1 MNDEARIHAILVDLM
16 RSGATPDSVLAD
28 EPELLSQVKRR
39 WLRIRAL
46 ETEIDALFPDPAAR
60 PTQRLPTLANH
71 EVLRELGRGGM
82 GIVYEARD
90 LRLQRSV
97 AVKMLIAGE
106 FAVAEQR
113 ARFQREAEA
122 VAALAHPNVVQIHD
136 LGECDGRPYF
146 TMELLTGGTLAQR
159 IAEHPLSPKEA
170 AKLLMQLADAMATA
184 HERCIVHRDLKPSNI
199 LFAADGLPKIVD
211 FGLARQLAADSRLT
225 LPDVPLGTPSY
236 MAPEQARGD
245 AAIGPAADIYAL
257 GAILYES
264 LTGVPPFRAATAAE
278 ALRRIETEDPTAP
291 TQWDRSI
298 PRELELITLM
308 CLEKD
313 PGQRYPAARA
323 LAADL
328 RRFLFDEPI
337 EARPI
342 GAVTRARKWTRR
354 HPLRASAL
362 VAVIFVLASIG
373 GARLW
378 WVAQRSHVANAASS
392 ELNGALEATRSEEWA
407 AARLALERA
416 RATLGNGRFDALRE
430 RIATNESLLQM
441 VAVFDRIRVERG
453 TIVDGRYDLETNER
467 RADAAYETA
476 FREGGFGDVL
486 GAGDP
491 ELPARRVAESPVRRA
506 LVRALDDWAACARD
520 DESRRNR
527 LLEVSKRAD
536 PDPTGWRERA
546 RDAENWEDRDLLEEL
561 TSKPRFDG
569 ASIPLLLGIADRLE
583 RAGGDPVP
591 FLRAIQ
597 QQFPADY
604 CVNAS
609 LGLAV
614 AESDLT
620 GAVRYFQAAV
630 ALRPSSAVA
639 HMNLGV
645 AFGKNEQ
652 AVEAESELRLA
663 ITLDPTLAVAYTNL
677 GNVLVASGR
686 REEAIEAYQESIRR
700 NDRQEVVYANLGK
713 TLLEVGRQDEAL
725 ALLRAA
731 VERRGKSALL
741 HSTLGLTLRAT
752 KDLAG
757 ARAALER
764 AVELDPLDASAHGTL
779 ARVLAELND
788 VDRALEHAG
797 RAVEL
802 RPSDPEAHSVL
813 ASILEAASR
822 PDEAIAELREA
833 VRLAPKR
840 GVYHGRLARLLA
852 MRGWSSDAI
861 DALKKAAE
869 LGPVSSALYVNL
881 GKALA
886 NVGRDSEAATAI
898 ESALAL
904 EPDRLD
910 ALGAFGVIAL
920 RIGRLED
927 AAKSLERCLEQLA
940 PNDVDRDLIESSLA
954 RCRALAALEPR
965 LEAFVAGAEHP
976 SDAKQSLLL
985 AELCR
990 LRGRYVE
997 AVRFARDAFTA
1008 DTALASDPTFGYR
1021 FEAACAA
1028 ALAGAG
1034 DEREGAAV
1042 ENTAR
1047 RDLRRQAREWLL
1059 ADLKSW
1065 NHILDELGPK
1075 ARPRIINT
1083 LERWRASPRLAV
1095 LRDQDRV
1102 DLLDEAERSEC
1113 RALWR
1118 EVDLLHA
1125 RAEITK

>member
-1 MNDEARIHAILVDLM
+1 MSDEARIHAILADLM
-16 RSGATPDSVLAD
+16 RSGATPDSGLSND
-28 EPELLSQVKRR
+28 PELLSQVKQR
-39 WLRIRAL
+39 WLRLRAL
-46 ETEIDALFPDPAAR
+46 EAEIDALFPDPEAR
-60 PTQRLPTLANH
+60 PAQRLPTLANH

-90 LRLQRSV
+90 LRLQRNV

-113 ARFQREAEA
+113 MRFQREAEA

-146 TMELLTGGTLAQR
+146 TMELLTGGSLAQR
-159 IAEHPLSPKEA
+159 IAEHSLSPKEA
-170 AKLLMQLADAMATA
+170 ARLLMQLADAMATA

-199 LFAADGLPKIVD
+199 LFTADGLPKIVD

-245 AAIGPAADIYAL
+245 VAIGPAADIYAL

-264 LTGVPPFRAATAAE
+264 LTGVPPFRASTAAE

-291 TQWDRSI
+291 TQWDRAI

-313 PGQRYPAARA
+313 PARRYPSARA

-328 RRFLFDEPI
+328 RRFLYDEPI

-342 GAVTRARKWTRR
+342 GAATRARKWARR
-354 HPLRASAL
+354 HPLRATAI
-362 VAVIFVLASIG
+362 VASVLALG
-373 GARLW
+373 VMLAAGLW
-378 WVAQRSHVANAASS
+378 WMAQNARIASAASS
-392 ELNGALEATRSEEWA
+392 ELDQAQTATQAEDWSN
-407 AARLALERA
+407 ARLALERA
-416 RATLGNGRFDALRE
+416 RAALRNGRFESLRLGL
-430 RIATNESLLQM
+430 ATNERLLDM
-441 VAVFDRIRVERG
+441 VSVFERIRVERG
-453 TIVDGRYDLETNER
+453 TIVDGRYDLETNEQ

-486 GAGDP
+486 GSGDP
-491 ELPARRVAESPVRRA
+491 GIPAQRIAESPVRRA
-506 LVRALDDWAACARD
+506 LVRALDDWASCARE
-520 DESRRNR
+520 DENRRDR
-527 LLEVSKRAD
+527 LLEVGKRAD
-536 PDPTGWRERA
+536 PDASGWRERA
-546 RDAENWEDRDLLEEL
+546 RDAEKWEDREVLEEL
-561 TSKPRFDG
+561 TSQPRFEG

-614 AESDLT
+614 ADRDLT

-677 GNVLVASGR
+677 GNVLVNSGR

-725 ALLRAA
+725 TLLRSA
-731 VERRGKSALL
+731 VERRSKSALL
-741 HSTLGLTLRAT
+741 SSTLGLALRAT
-752 KDLAG
+752 KDLDG

-764 AVELDPLDASAHGTL
+764 AVELNPLDASAHGAL
-779 ARVLAELND
+779 ARVLVERKELEG
-788 VDRALEHAG
+788 ALSHA
-797 RAVEL
+797 RTAVQL
-802 RPSDPEAHSVL
+802 RPLDPEARSVL
-813 ASILEAASR
+813 AVCLEATGR
-822 PDEAIAELREA
+822 FDEAIAELREA
-833 VRLAPKR
+833 VRLAPMK
-840 GVYHGRLARLLA
+840 GIQHSRLARLLA
-852 MRGWSSDAI
+852 MRGWNVEAI
-861 DALKKAAE
+861 DALKKAVE
-869 LGPVSSALYVNL
+869 LGPVSSTLYVNL
-881 GKALA
+881 AKALA
-886 NVGRDSEAATAI
+886 NVGRDSEAASAI

-904 EPDRLD
+904 EPDRMDTL
-910 ALGAFGVIAL
+910 AAFGVIAL
-920 RIGRLED
+920 RLGRLEE
-927 AAKSLERCLEQLA
+927 ARLSLERCLELTPA
-940 PNDVDRDLIESSLA
+940 NDVDRDLIESSLA
-954 RCRALAALEPR
+954 RCRALIALEPR
-965 LEAFVAGAEHP
+965 LEAFLTTAERA
-976 SDAKQSLLL
+976 SDAKESLLL
-985 AELCR
+985 SELCR
-990 LRGRYVE
+990 LRGRYVA
-997 AVRFARDAFTA
+997 AVRFARDAFAA
-1008 DTALASDPTFGYR
+1008 DVTSAKDPTLGYR
-1021 FEAACAA
+1021 FDAACAA
-1028 ALAGAG
+1028 ALAGSGNAR
-1034 DEREGAAV
+1034 DGAVV
-1042 ENTAR
+1042 EESER
-1047 RDLRRQAREWLL
+1047 RDHRRQAREWLL
-1059 ADLKSW
+1059 ADIQSW
-1065 NHILDELGPK
+1065 NQILDDYGPK
-1075 ARPRIINT
+1075 ARARIINT
-1083 LERWRASPRLAV
+1083 LERWRTSPQLAI
-1095 LRDQDRV
+1095 LRDRDRV
-1102 DLLDEAERSEC
+1102 DLLDETERSEC

-1118 EVDLLHA
+1118 EVDLLRA